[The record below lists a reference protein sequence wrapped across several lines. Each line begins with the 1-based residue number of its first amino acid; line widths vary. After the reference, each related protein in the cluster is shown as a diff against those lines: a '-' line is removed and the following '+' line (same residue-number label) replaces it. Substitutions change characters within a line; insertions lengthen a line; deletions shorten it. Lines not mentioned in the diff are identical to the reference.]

1 MTIYYIHDNY
11 ERPYKVDIL
20 PDKIV
25 NIYGKI
31 NKIDNIYT
39 IKPILTYR
47 YNKIFIGKSP
57 KCPMTEYSGG
67 YGHSYNGNTILLH
80 IKNNEYI
87 WIGDII
93 IYFESNSKIIE
104 YISPIGNNDTPYP
117 YAIDVNRNY
126 YFLV

>member
-39 IKPILTYR
+39 IKPILT
-47 YNKIFIGKSP
+47 
-57 KCPMTEYSGG
+57 
-67 YGHSYNGNTILLH
+67 
-80 IKNNEYI
+80 
-87 WIGDII
+87 
-93 IYFESNSKIIE
+93 
-104 YISPIGNNDTPYP
+104 
-117 YAIDVNRNY
+117 
-126 YFLV
+126 